1 MINSEILI
9 KARELCKNH
18 KTWNILEDNNYVI
31 IKCADLFTCF
41 LSNAFEFKSRKVI
54 LSAHM
59 ILHDKTYNLS
69 KIQFW
74 NPNIMESDDM
84 ILNKIF
90 NDLYNIE
97 KSHVYYINIS

>member
-1 MINSEILI
+1 MNSEILN
-9 KARELCKNH
+9 KAKKLCINH
-18 KTWNILEDNNYVI
+18 KSWNILEDNNHVI
-31 IKCADLFTCF
+31 VKCPDLFTCF
-41 LSNAFEFKSRKVI
+41 LSKAFEFKSRKSV

-59 ILHDKTYNLS
+59 ILHDQSCNIS

-74 NPNIMESDDM
+74 NPSILESDDT

-97 KSHVYYINIS
+97 NILYK